1 VTTTSL
7 DRTDL
12 KILQLLADDG
22 RISWREI
29 AERIGLSLTPTL
41 RRIRRLESEGY
52 VVGYTARFDE
62 RRLGGHMSVYV
73 SVTLERQ
80 TEETLNAFES
90 RIAQVPEVMSCF
102 LMTGDADYL
111 LRVVVAD
118 IESYQQFLLK
128 TLTRIPGVAHIQSSF
143 TVKPVL
149 QRAAPPLAP
158 RPPARS
164 ARGARTPRRRA

>member
-1 VTTTSL
+1 LTILNL

-12 KILQLLADDG
+12 RILQLLADDG
-22 RISWREI
+22 RISWREV

-52 VVGYTARFDE
+52 VAGYTARFDE
-62 RRLGGHMSVYV
+62 RRLGGNMSVYV

-80 TEETLNAFES
+80 TEGTLNTFES
-90 RIAQVPEVMSCF
+90 RIAEVPEVMSCF

-143 TVKPVL
+143 AVKPVV
-149 QRAAPPLAP
+149 QRVAPPLAP

-164 ARGARTPRRRA
+164 ARGARTARRRA